1 MLRCRQQSGEFI
13 TLFSAGLLPR
23 TGGEVPSG
31 ADPGPL
37 PGRLRPL
44 PRPHQLDRPPR
55 HGKDLLG
62 HAERQGRRSDKFK
75 FIVFPFVGEGGV
87 VVSPFNPPPG
97 SAGKEKVLPPKEREK
112 AEREEER
119 LVLNKLS
126 HERKEEKETLLFTG
140 GRAAFPILQ
149 RKTARTF
156 ISSKIS

>member
-1 MLRCRQQSGEFI
+1 MCPLLIHHRERAGE
-13 TLFSAGLLPR
+13 
-23 TGGEVPSG
+23 
-31 ADPGPL
+31 
-37 PGRLRPL
+37 
-44 PRPHQLDRPPR
+44 
-55 HGKDLLG
+55 KK
-62 HAERQGRRSDKFK
+62 KFC
-75 FIVFPFVGEGGV
+75 
-87 VVSPFNPPPG
+87 
-97 SAGKEKVLPPKEREK
+97 PKRREK